1 MEWKERERERERRQS
16 ESPRAHA
23 RKTIMMDKLR
33 LVPHVRSERK
43 TTEGEGRRQG
53 RETAAKGGSPS
64 FPLSSALPPL
74 KGEEKK
80 KRRKEKEKEKNG
92 ARRGED
98 KRNAGACTAVFHH
111 STAFHFI
118 PVATP
123 RTPVFPPL

>member
-64 FPLSSALPPL
+64 LPLSSALPPL

-80 KRRKEKEKEKNG
+80 KKKKEKKRRKRRMEQGGEKTRG
-92 ARRGED
+92 MPAR
-98 KRNAGACTAVFHH
+98 VPQY
-111 STAFHFI
+111 STILRRSTSF
-118 PVATP
+118 
-123 RTPVFPPL
+123 L